1 MLPLRLDDVLDQ
13 QIYSEGVYLEEHVY
27 MPGVQDGMY
36 YSADDMPYPIIA
48 INPCVSGTYQRN
60 YIKAHE
66 LGHHHNCVRNLFDAP
81 SWARQKYELLADRDW
96 IENVMSID
104 DLVIAYE
111 KGINTPIALAEHLE
125 IPLEALMKGIA
136 ICYQQHGQVTY
147 KGQYCIYWNPFNIKR
162 DRRRKDI

>member
-13 QIYSEGVYLEEHVY
+13 QIYNEGVYLEEHVY

-81 SWARQKYELLADRDW
+81 SWVRQKYELLADRDW
-96 IENVMSID
+96 IDNIMAID
-104 DLVIAYE
+104 DLIIAYE
-111 KGINTPIALAEHLE
+111 KGNDTPMSLAEYLE
-125 IPLEALMKGIA
+125 IPIDALMKGLSIR
-136 ICYQQHGQVTY
+136 YQQYGEVSH
-147 KGQYCIYWNPFNIKR
+147 KGQYCIYWNPFNIKKGL
-162 DRRRKDI
+162 RRKQ